1 MTSSGRVPR
10 AAGCTCRVGDN
21 HSCTWRAPRRT
32 GTWFSSGFGH
42 LWKCPAATKGS
53 PRARGVYSIV
63 LPPRIAPLWLFFFF
77 SGDKCHEVL
86 LSQMASR
93 VSQHGSDLPHFP
105 FSSVK
110 FRANGGWVGGPL
122 SGKKEAGPRR
132 ALQTEGS
139 RRERGS
145 HIHMPRGSRALALE

>member
-1 MTSSGRVPR
+1 MSPERPAVL
-10 AAGCTCRVGDN
+10 AGLEITTPARGG
-21 HSCTWRAPRRT
+21 PRRGQGPGFLRALDT
-32 GTWFSSGFGH
+32 SGNVLQLLRARHGHGVCTALSSPRELLLSGF
-42 LWKCPAATKGS
+42 
-53 PRARGVYSIV
+53 
-63 LPPRIAPLWLFFFF
+63 FFFF

-110 FRANGGWVGGPL
+110 CRANGGWVGGPL